1 MMKIPR
7 AIRTSTATGITI
19 IMVMGIAI
27 HTATA
32 MVTVMACIATSVIQM
47 GPER

>member
-7 AIRTSTATGITI
+7 AIRTSTTTGITI
-19 IMVMGIAI
+19 IMVTGIAI

-32 MVTVMACIATSVIQM
+32 IVMACIATSVIQT
-47 GPER
+47 GPGP